1 MSIEDDEIK
10 IDSIATKLRLNAEKC
25 ERLKKEVANRKHH
38 KEFGVSNQTLDEEL
52 SKALAHVEARITELE
67 AELDDAIKIAGQ
79 PEAKLG

>member
-1 MSIEDDEIK
+1 
-10 IDSIATKLRLNAEKC
+10 
-25 ERLKKEVANRKHH
+25 
-38 KEFGVSNQTLDEEL
+38 LDEEL